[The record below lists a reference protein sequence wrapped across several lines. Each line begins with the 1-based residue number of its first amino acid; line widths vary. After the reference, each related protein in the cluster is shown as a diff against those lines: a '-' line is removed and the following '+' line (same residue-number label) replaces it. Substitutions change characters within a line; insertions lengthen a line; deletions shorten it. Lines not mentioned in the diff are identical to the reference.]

1 MIPIKYLQNRFI
13 SVLILILLFSSAS
26 YGQVTIGSAI
36 HPVQGSL
43 LDLKETESL
52 EANSTKGLML
62 PRVSI
67 TQLKE
72 LKMGDNNIKN
82 EDNDGDQF
90 SKHIG
95 LMVYNVNNN
104 LCSPGNLIA
113 EGVYVWTGESWME
126 QTGNVAKLTRDT
138 YWFTDNRDN
147 QSYLAREFYYIDD
160 NGVKVSA
167 GDWMLQNLAYNPIL
181 NPAQGFDDFEQSLGN
196 KLNEHDEQYAK
207 AMQKLFYYAIG
218 STYDV
223 SNSKVPSGWNEMIE
237 NGILYSYNAAINGY
251 DSLALKSI
259 DQGQATPLGDAP
271 GKDEIEM
278 TGPLGNPGHKYIRGI
293 CPEGWHLPSDRE
305 WNELERAIYNN
316 PQEYSTISEED
327 AKTWPKIE
335 IWNPDNGTNS
345 KIGQVLKSVCSPLS
359 ATSKVIESNG
369 KSYYSRRGG
378 FNALLV
384 GTGSSD
390 KIFPDDGTYFWTSSK
405 SDHWFTAY
413 IRELKKDSEGI
424 RRNGTLASAWNLLS
438 VRCKKD

>member
-1 MIPIKYLQNRFI
+1 MTPKRYLQNRSFYVFI
-13 SVLILILLFSSAS
+13 FILLFSKPLQA
-26 YGQVTIGSAI
+26 QVTIGSSM
-36 HPVQGSL
+36 HPVQGTL
-43 LDLKETESL
+43 LDLKETESV
-52 EANSTKGLML
+52 ESNSTKGLML

-67 TQLKE
+67 TQLNQ
-72 LKMGDNNIKN
+72 LKMGDNVIND
-82 EDNDGDQF
+82 EDNDGNQYI
-90 SKHIG
+90 KHTG

-104 LCSPGNLIA
+104 LCTPGNLIV
-113 EGVYVWTGESWME
+113 EGVYVWTGDSWLE

-147 QSYLAREFYYIDD
+147 RSYLAREFYYIDD
-160 NGVKVSA
+160 NGQKVSA
-167 GDWMLQNLAYNPIL
+167 GDWMLQNLAFNPLL
-181 NPAQGFDDFEQSLGN
+181 NPAQGFDDFEESLGN

-223 SNSKVPSGWNEMIE
+223 STSQVPTGWNEMID

-259 DQGQATPLGDAP
+259 DQGQSTPLGDAP

-278 TGPLGNPGHKYIRGI
+278 TGPLGNPGHKYVRGI

-316 PQEYSTISEED
+316 PQKYSTISEEE

-335 IWNPDNGTNS
+335 IWYPDNGTNS

-359 ATSKVIESNG
+359 VTSKVIDANG

-384 GTGSSD
+384 GTASSHTVD
-390 KIFPDDGTYFWTSSK
+390 PDDGTYFWTSSK
-405 SDHWFTAY
+405 SNQWFTAY
-413 IRELKKDSEGI
+413 IRELNKDSEGI
-424 RRNGTLASAWNLLS
+424 SRNGTLASAWNLLS